1 MQIWIYKSKREKSS
15 LFTKWFS
22 KHVFRIILC
31 VTGFNQSCKTR
42 ARGRAKRAI
51 ENMEVDP
58 SHVLSA
64 KGRCQQENWV
74 EEGSSYRKHKLG
86 REQLR

>member
-42 ARGRAKRAI
+42 VRGRAKRAI
-51 ENMEVDP
+51 ENMEVEP
-58 SHVLSA
+58 SHILSA
-64 KGRCQQENWV
+64 KADACRRIGW
-74 EEGSSYRKHKLG
+74 RKAVPTG
-86 REQLR
+86 NTG